1 MPGADE
7 SFDQLPLFDAPLR
20 REPLL
25 APAAQPRQGGP
36 HIDLGAR
43 RLPYTLTRCR
53 RRSIGFSIG
62 PEGLRVRAP
71 RWVTVGEIEGVLRER
86 SEWILRKWQE
96 CEQRVQQLEALRVQ
110 WRDGASL
117 PFLGGTLRLR
127 ASPEPT
133 VRRHANVQWQEPAE
147 PGALPELW
155 LRLPPNAQESQWRDA
170 VQSWLQQR
178 ARQHFEP
185 RLAHYAGLLNVQI
198 ERLRLSSAQG
208 RWGSANS
215 RGVVSLNWRL
225 IHFSPA
231 VIDYVIA
238 HEVAHLREMNHGPRF
253 WALVGELFPGFEAPR
268 DELKRAHL
276 PPL

>member
-1 MPGADE
+1 MSDDAPN
-7 SFDQLPLFDAPLR
+7 QLPLFDSAPR

-36 HIDLGAR
+36 HVDLGAR

-71 RWVTVGEIEGVLRER
+71 RWVTVAEIEGVLRER

-96 CEQRVQQLEALRVQ
+96 CERRFEQLEALRVQ
-110 WRDGASL
+110 WRDGELL
-117 PFLGGTLRLR
+117 PFLGGQLRLR
-127 ASPEPT
+127 ASDEPAP
-133 VRRHANVQWQEPAE
+133 RRAAVASWQEAAL
-147 PGALPELW
+147 PGELPELW
-155 LRLPPNAQESQWRDA
+155 LRLPPLAQESQWRDA
-170 VQSWLQQR
+170 VQAWLQQR
-178 ARQHFEP
+178 ARSHFEP
-185 RLAHYAGLLNVQI
+185 RLAHFAELLQVRV
-198 ERLRLSSAQG
+198 EKLRLSSAQG

-215 RGVVSLNWRL
+215 RGVISLNWRL

-238 HEVAHLREMNHGPRF
+238 HEVAHLREMNHSPRF
-253 WALVGELFPGFEAPR
+253 WSLVAELLPGFENPR
-268 DELKRAHL
+268 AELKRAQL

>member
-1 MPGADE
+1 MSDDAP
-7 SFDQLPLFDAPLR
+7 DQLSLFASAPR

-36 HIDLGAR
+36 HVDLGAR

-71 RWVTVGEIEGVLRER
+71 RWVTVAEIEGVLRER

-96 CEQRVQQLEALRVQ
+96 CERRVEQLEALRVQ
-110 WRDGASL
+110 WRDGELL
-117 PFLGGTLRLR
+117 PFLGGQLRLR
-127 ASPEPT
+127 ASDEAAP
-133 VRRHANVQWQEPAE
+133 RRAAVLSFQEPAE
-147 PGALPELW
+147 PDQHPELW
-155 LRLPPNAQESQWRDA
+155 LRLPPMAQESQWRDA
-170 VQSWLQQR
+170 VQAWLQQR
-178 ARQHFEP
+178 ARTHFEP
-185 RLAHYAGLLNVQI
+185 RLAHFAELLQVRV
-198 ERLRLSSAQG
+198 EKLRLSSAQG

-215 RGVVSLNWRL
+215 RGVISLNWRL

-238 HEVAHLREMNHGPRF
+238 HEVAHLREMNHSPRF
-253 WALVGELFPGFEAPR
+253 WSLVGDLLPGFENPR
-268 DELKRAHL
+268 AELKRAQL